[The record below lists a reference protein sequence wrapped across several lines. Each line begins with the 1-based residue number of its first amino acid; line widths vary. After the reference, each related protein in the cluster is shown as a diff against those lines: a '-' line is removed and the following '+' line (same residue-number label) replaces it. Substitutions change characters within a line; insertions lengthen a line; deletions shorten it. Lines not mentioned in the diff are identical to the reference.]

1 MKAAVLIQGQVQIQ
15 DLPIPSPQADEVVIK
30 VHASCL
36 NRADLGIVAG
46 KAHGAQGPSADQGTR
61 LGLECAGTVS
71 ALGQSVTRFKLGDRV
86 MCTAAGAFAEYV
98 SVNQHRVTHLP
109 DEAFSF
115 DEAACLPVATRTS
128 YAALAMLGNLQPG
141 QAVLVLGATSAVGM
155 MCLQVARVLGAGTI
169 IGTSTHLSS
178 RERLV
183 ALGATDVV
191 CSQDEDWVAQVQGIT
206 QGRGVDLVIDFLA
219 GPFINGTM
227 QATCLNGTIVNVGRM
242 AGEQGEF
249 DFDLHSLRRIVYKG
263 MTFRTRSNEDIGHI
277 AAQAQQALWPALAR
291 KEMGLPI
298 AQRFALTELPDAL
311 ACMRANQ
318 HVGKIVIQP

>member
-1 MKAAVLIQGQVQIQ
+1 MKAAVSVQGQVQIQ
-15 DLPIPSPQADEVVIK
+15 DLPIPSPQDDEIVIK

-98 SVNQHRVTHLP
+98 SVNQHRVTPLP
-109 DEAFSF
+109 EGDYSF
-115 DEAACLPVATRTS
+115 DEAACLPVAIRTS

-155 MCLQVARVLGAGTI
+155 MCLQVAKVLGAGTI
-169 IGTSTHLSS
+169 IGTSTHISS
-178 RERLV
+178 SERLQ
-183 ALGATDVV
+183 ALGASHVV
-191 CSQDEDWVAQVQGIT
+191 CSQDADWATQVQAIT

-219 GPFINGTM
+219 GPFINDTM
-227 QATCLNGTIVNVGRM
+227 HATCLNGSIVNVGRM

-291 KEMGLPI
+291 REIGLPI
-298 AQRFALTELPDAL
+298 AQRFALAELPKAL
-311 ACMRANQ
+311 DCMRANQ
-318 HVGKIVIQP
+318 HFGKIVIQP